1 MSAHVG
7 RAIDTTTNSAAS
19 FMAPPGEGP
28 RVRYNSDITHP
39 PEVCR
44 LYLRGDDQS
53 PRIEKDHSSFPA
65 QRVLEAADL
74 FDLDDDAV
82 SLFHP
87 VRRVAGESDALRRAG
102 QDDRA
107 GPSRHRAAEALDQR
121 GHVKDHVGGR
131 MVLHGL
137 A

>member
-44 LYLRGDDQS
+44 LYLRGCHQS
-53 PRIEKDHSSFPA
+53 PRIAKFFNFGMA
-65 QRVLEAADL
+65 RAAP
-74 FDLDDDAV
+74 
-82 SLFHP
+82 SGRLFHA
-87 VRRVAGESDALRRAG
+87 RVGKMAPRWSQSYSTFGSWQLD
-102 QDDRA
+102 
-107 GPSRHRAAEALDQR
+107 PAARL
-121 GHVKDHVGGR
+121 
-131 MVLHGL
+131 
-137 A
+137 